1 MFKKSLALIFFA
13 VGMSFIDACV
23 PCSDVQPYFD
33 YSTMDVLKVGE
44 DVFSL
49 QNTTA
54 ELMVAPVNVDFL
66 ATNYMPTV
74 TNMAFGTSCA
84 DPGEEGA
91 KYRITGIDI
100 VTLQDFDAGHPAGSS
115 LGDLFYLYYYSAGLD
130 STLSVHKTFTNLNAS
145 YSPYFMY
152 SFVSPQDTSQLFD
165 LKVVVNKSNGAKAE
179 GTINGFKFKN

>member
-1 MFKKSLALIFFA
+1 MFKKYLSLIFFTA
-13 VGMSFIDACV
+13 GLWLIDACV
-23 PCSDVQPYFD
+23 PCSDVEPYFD

-49 QNTTA
+49 QGTTA

-66 ATNYMPTV
+66 ATTYMPTV

-84 DPGEEGA
+84 DPGDEGA
-91 KYRITGIDI
+91 KYPITGIDI
-100 VTLQDFDAGHPAGSS
+100 VTLQDFDANHPAGSS

-165 LKVVVNKSNGAKAE
+165 LKVVVNKSNGTKAE
-179 GTINGFKFKN
+179 GTINGFKFK